1 MEQDQQDSKQEKE
14 EMTLESS
21 FNLLVSLAR
30 NTKLSYL
37 DHAMVDKAVKMLHEA
52 LNSDPEQV
60 VEEGADEQKD

>member
-30 NTKLSYL
+30 NTKLSYS

-52 LNSDPEQV
+52 LNSEPELV
-60 VEEGADEQKD
+60 VEDGNDQKD